1 MSTPSRPSPG
11 LVSKYVEMWHKSEK
25 MENYRLQEASLF
37 LLFQQM
43 WPENTKFEHVLLKVT
58 ALNAFYST
66 NIYDTF
72 SVAKHILAIDVDARL
87 DADDC
92 SLVNDIANVTI
103 KGKTKNFYSFASKFC
118 SHHKPTSYPIFDSF
132 VEKLM
137 LYYKR
142 EDSFYDFN
150 AADLKDYKRFVE
162 VIRRFQSFYKL
173 EKHSLREIDMFLWM
187 AGKEWFPRKYY

>member
-1 MSTPSRPSPG
+1 MPTPLKPSPS
-11 LVSKYVEMWHKSEK
+11 LISKYVEMWHRSEA
-25 MENYRLQEASLF
+25 MENYRLQEASLVI
-37 LLFQQM
+37 LFQQM
-43 WPENTKFEHVLLKVT
+43 WRENTKLEHVLLKVT

-72 SVAKHILAIDVDARL
+72 SVAKHILTIDVDARL
-87 DADDC
+87 KADDC

-137 LYYKR
+137 LHYKR
-142 EDSFYDFN
+142 EDRFYDFEK
-150 AADLKDYKRFVE
+150 ADLKDYRRFVE
-162 VIRRFQSFYKL
+162 IIRRFQSFYKL

-187 AGKEWFPRKYY
+187 AGKEWFPRKY

>member
-1 MSTPSRPSPG
+1 
-11 LVSKYVEMWHKSEK
+11 
-25 MENYRLQEASLF
+25 
-37 LLFQQM
+37 M

-72 SVAKHILAIDVDARL
+72 SVAKHILTIDVDARL
-87 DADDC
+87 KADDC

-103 KGKTKNFYSFASKFC
+103 KGKSKNFYSFASKFC
-118 SHHKPTSYPIFDSF
+118 SHHKPTSYPIFDFF

-137 LYYKR
+137 LYYKK
-142 EDSFYDFN
+142 EDDFYDFS

-162 VIRRFQSFYKL
+162 VILMNDSPVFSRS
-173 EKHSLREIDMFLWM
+173 
-187 AGKEWFPRKYY
+187 